1 MLHGEAVAEGG
12 NPREIPLDMSQLDA
26 MAEVERSR
34 VFDVRAFMWWATSNF
49 TCWYAKLVWC
59 EPHSMLGRYF
69 VMLALMTFAAWVCK
83 YIDDKGIFAFCFLM
97 IDYFRCFRFRK
108 KRNDCLW
115 FLGAKKE

>member
-1 MLHGEAVAEGG
+1 MLHGEDVAEVPGGGG
-12 NPREIPLDMSQLDA
+12 NPHEIPLDMNQLEA

-49 TCWYAKLVWC
+49 TCWYAKVVWS
-59 EPHSMLGRYF
+59 EPHPMPGRYF

-97 IDYFRCFRFRK
+97 IDYFRCFEIP
-108 KRNDCLW
+108 
-115 FLGAKKE
+115 KERI